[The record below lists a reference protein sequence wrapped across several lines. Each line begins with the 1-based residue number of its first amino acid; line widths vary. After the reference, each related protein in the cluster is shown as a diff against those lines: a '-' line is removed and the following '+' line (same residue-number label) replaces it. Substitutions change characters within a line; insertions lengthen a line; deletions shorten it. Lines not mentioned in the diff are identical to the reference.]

1 MAGKKILIKG
11 ARLLTCDGEGNV
23 LDGDVL
29 IEDGRIAAI
38 TPHAGAALPFQGETI
53 DGRGQLLLPGFV
65 QTHVHFCQ
73 TLFRGAADDLALID
87 WLRDRI
93 WPFEA
98 GHTPESLDL
107 SARLSIAE
115 LIAGGT
121 TTALTM
127 ETVHHTEVV
136 FAAVAETGFRAIVGK
151 CLMDGK
157 AETPPGLYQE
167 TVEALA
173 EADAL
178 IDRWHG
184 RENGRLRAC
193 LAPRFA
199 LACTR
204 ELLGMTA
211 ELARRRGV
219 LIHTHA
225 SENRDEIAMVE
236 ARTGLRNL
244 PYLDSLH
251 LTGPDV
257 VLAHCVHLDEGERQ
271 ILRQTGTHVAHCPSS
286 NLKLGSGIA
295 DIVTLRAAGINVT
308 LGADGAPCNNRLDMF
323 TEMRTAALLPKPVH
337 GPSSLP
343 ARELIRMATIGG
355 ARALGLH
362 HEIGSIELGK
372 RADLQLIDLDHC
384 STTPHPDPYSTLV
397 YAASPA
403 NVRTVIIDG
412 QIVMRDRELFTLQIN
427 DLLRA
432 AVQWSNRS
440 L

>member
-1 MAGKKILIKG
+1 MAAKKILIQG
-11 ARLLTCDGEGNV
+11 ARLLTCDPQDHV
-23 LDGDVL
+23 LDADVQ

-38 TPHAGAALPFQGETI
+38 TPHAGSALPFQGETI
-53 DGRGQLLLPGFV
+53 DGRGQFLLPGFI

-87 WLRDRI
+87 WLRERI
-93 WPFEA
+93 WPLEA
-98 GHTPESLDL
+98 AHTQVSLDL

-136 FAAVAETGFRAIVGK
+136 FAAVAETGFRAIIGK
-151 CLMDGK
+151 CLMDEKG
-157 AETPPGLYQE
+157 ETPDGLYQE
-167 TVEALA
+167 TSAALA
-173 EADAL
+173 DATSL

-184 RENGRLRAC
+184 RENGRIQAC

-199 LACTR
+199 LSCTR
-204 ELLGMTA
+204 ELLTQTA
-211 ELARRRGV
+211 ELARQRGV

-236 ARTGLRNL
+236 ARTGQRNL

-257 VLAHCVHLDEGERQ
+257 VLAHCVHLDEDERQ

-323 TEMRTAALLPKPVH
+323 TEMRTAALLPKPLH
-337 GPSSLP
+337 GPSALP

-355 ARALGLH
+355 ARALGLD
-362 HEIGSIELGK
+362 HEIGSIEIGK

-384 STTPHPDPYSTLV
+384 ATTPQPDPCSTLV

-412 QIVMRDRELFTLQIN
+412 QIVMRDRELLTLRIN
-427 DLLRA
+427 DLLQA
-432 AVQWSNRS
+432 ALQWSNRG

>member
-1 MAGKKILIKG
+1 MAAKKILIQG
-11 ARLLTCDGEGNV
+11 ARLLTCDPQDRV
-23 LDGDVL
+23 LDADVR

-38 TPHAGAALPFQGETI
+38 TPHAGSALPFQGETI
-53 DGRGQLLLPGFV
+53 DGRGQFLLPGFI

-87 WLRDRI
+87 WLRNRI
-93 WPFEA
+93 WPLEA
-98 GHTPESLDL
+98 AHTPESLDL

-136 FAAVAETGFRAIVGK
+136 FAAVAETGFRAIIGK
-151 CLMDGK
+151 CLMDQKG
-157 AETPPGLYQE
+157 ETPDGLYQE
-167 TVEALA
+167 TSAALDEATS
-173 EADAL
+173 L

-184 RENGRLRAC
+184 RENERIQAC

-199 LACTR
+199 LSCTR
-204 ELLGMTA
+204 ELLRQTA
-211 ELARRRGV
+211 ELARQRGV

-236 ARTGLRNL
+236 AGTGLRNL
-244 PYLDSLH
+244 SYLDSLH

-271 ILRQTGTHVAHCPSS
+271 ILRHTGTHVAHCPSS

-323 TEMRTAALLPKPVH
+323 TEMRTAALLPKPLH
-337 GPSSLP
+337 GPSALP

-355 ARALGLH
+355 ARALGLD
-362 HEIGSIELGK
+362 HEIGSIEIGK
-372 RADLQLIDLDHC
+372 QADLQLIDLDHC
-384 STTPHPDPYSTLV
+384 ATTPHPDPCSTLV

-412 QIVMRDRELFTLQIN
+412 QIVMRDRQLLTLRIG
-427 DLLRA
+427 DLLQA
-432 AVQWSNRS
+432 ALRWSNRG

>member
-1 MAGKKILIKG
+1 LAAKKILIQG
-11 ARLLTCDGEGNV
+11 ARLLTCDPQDHV
-23 LDGDVL
+23 LDADVQ

-38 TPHAGAALPFQGETI
+38 TPHAGSALPFQGETI
-53 DGRGQLLLPGFV
+53 DGRGQFLLPGFI

-87 WLRDRI
+87 WLRERI
-93 WPFEA
+93 WPLEA
-98 GHTPESLDL
+98 AHTQVSLDL

-136 FAAVAETGFRAIVGK
+136 FAAVAETGFRAIIGK
-151 CLMDGK
+151 CLMDEKG
-157 AETPPGLYQE
+157 ETPDGLYQE
-167 TVEALA
+167 TSAALA
-173 EADAL
+173 DATSL

-184 RENGRLRAC
+184 RENGRIQAC

-199 LACTR
+199 LSCTR
-204 ELLGMTA
+204 ELLTQTA
-211 ELARRRGV
+211 ELARQRGV

-236 ARTGLRNL
+236 ARTGQRNL

-257 VLAHCVHLDEGERQ
+257 VLAHCVHLDEDERQ

-323 TEMRTAALLPKPVH
+323 TEMRTAALLPKPLH
-337 GPSSLP
+337 GPSALP

-355 ARALGLH
+355 ARALGLD
-362 HEIGSIELGK
+362 HEIGSIEIGK

-384 STTPHPDPYSTLV
+384 ATTPQPDPCSTLV

-412 QIVMRDRELFTLQIN
+412 QIVMRDRELLTLRIN
-427 DLLRA
+427 DLLQA
-432 AVQWSNRS
+432 ALQWSNRG